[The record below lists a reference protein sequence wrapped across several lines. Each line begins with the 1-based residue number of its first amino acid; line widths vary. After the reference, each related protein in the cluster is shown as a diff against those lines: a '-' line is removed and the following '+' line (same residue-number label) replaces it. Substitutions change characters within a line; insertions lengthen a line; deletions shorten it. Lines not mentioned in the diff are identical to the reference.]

1 MSGEDPTSG
10 PGFDFSRD
18 PFVEQELLDSISD
31 QLEESEFERVQQT
44 LDRQQSQISD
54 LQQQLADVQTERETL
69 QQEVDN
75 LTRRNADLQE
85 QLAAAPDERVQFDAT
100 EVFSEFGTALDN
112 AQTTLA
118 ERDLGYEVS
127 DLNVRLRTNVV
138 GTEGGVK
145 FQFPGL
151 DEQVTPEKLSEFDFQ
166 LQPRVTREGADY
178 REIPSVVGM
187 RLADAKSLL
196 GDRGFEP
203 TVVERQPGDE
213 PDTVR
218 EQFPSPRSLAEP
230 GTTVDLVV
238 TTDRSDEPTEEGET
252 EETSDSEGAESEPS
266 DGTGESGD
274 GTAGESG
281 DGTAGESGDGT
292 AGETDEEPVGEPDS
306 EPTEATGEEEP
317 TDVTGGPIGAGP
329 SIEEVVEPVDLSEP
343 RRQLQGIRGIGPTY
357 AERLREAGIDD
368 IVDLAGVEPERAAE
382 ATSAPVVRVR
392 RWRERARET
401 LQAQGE

>member
-18 PFVEQELLDSISD
+18 PFVEQGLLDSIND
-31 QLEESEFERVQQT
+31 QLEESEFERIQQT
-44 LDRQQSQISD
+44 LDRQQSRISD

-69 QQEVDN
+69 QREVDT
-75 LTRRNADLQE
+75 LADRNADLQE

-100 EVFSEFGTALDN
+100 EVFSEFGTALDD
-112 AQTTLA
+112 AQNTLS

-127 DLNVRLRTNVV
+127 DLDVRLRTNVV

-166 LQPRVTREGADY
+166 LQPRVTREETDY

-187 RLADAKSLL
+187 RLADARSLL

-230 GTTVDLVV
+230 GTTVDLVA
-238 TTDRSDEPTEEGET
+238 TAERSHEPTEGGETEETTGET
-252 EETSDSEGAESEPS
+252 EETSDPGGADSEPS
-266 DGTGESGD
+266 DGTGESSD
-274 GTAGESG
+274 GTAEGTGEESG
-281 DGTAGESGDGT
+281 
-292 AGETDEEPVGEPDS
+292 GEPDS
-306 EPTEATGEEEP
+306 EPAEATEREEP
-317 TDVTGGPIGAGP
+317 TDVTGEPIGAGLP
-329 SIEEVVEPVDLSEP
+329 IEEAVDPVDISEP
-343 RRQLQGIRGIGPTY
+343 RRQLRGIRGIGPTY

-368 IVDLAGVEPERAAE
+368 IVDLVGVEPERAAE

-401 LQAQGE
+401 LQEQGE

>member
-31 QLEESEFERVQQT
+31 HLEESEF
-44 LDRQQSQISD
+44 
-54 LQQQLADVQTERETL
+54 
-69 QQEVDN
+69 
-75 LTRRNADLQE
+75 
-85 QLAAAPDERVQFDAT
+85 ERVQFDAT

-112 AQTTLA
+112 AQNTLA

-151 DEQVTPEKLSEFDFQ
+151 DEQVTPEKPSEFDFQ
-166 LQPRVTREGADY
+166 LQPRVTREDADY

-196 GDRGFEP
+196 GDRRFEP

-230 GTTVDLVV
+230 ETTVDLVV
-238 TTDRSDEPTEEGET
+238 TTDRSDGPTEEGES
-252 EETSDSEGAESEPS
+252 SDSEGAESEPP

-274 GTAGESG
+274 GTAE
-281 DGTAGESGDGT
+281 
-292 AGETDEEPVGEPDS
+292 ETGEEPGGEPDS
-306 EPTEATGEEEP
+306 EPTEATGEEVLSRQAAP
-317 TDVTGGPIGAGP
+317 RCRSGRVP
-329 SIEEVVEPVDLSEP
+329 PV
-343 RRQLQGIRGIGPTY
+343 
-357 AERLREAGIDD
+357 A
-368 IVDLAGVEPERAAE
+368 AGVHRGGR
-382 ATSAPVVRVR
+382 TAPLGDSKRDLHRLDGVRGGR
-392 RWRERARET
+392 GGARET
-401 LQAQGE
+401 DRRSRRRGFGRPQSAQRAALAPRVASVVSAHSTDDTDQLRRLVFGFCQYRKISLRFTE